1 MNSRLQ
7 CKIGLFVGALFIGS
21 SAWAVGFESSIPFGA
36 RTAGS
41 AGIATPDI
49 SGAQSLFFNPAGL
62 VGQKGQQVSL
72 QDSPSWAEVK
82 APIDDQNDISKTST
96 FAPPG
101 GLFYSYAPNNKWGFG
116 AGYYVA
122 GGNSISFDGL
132 NINSGIY
139 NGTAKDSVE
148 LKLMEFS
155 LGAGYQVNDKLKVG
169 IAWRAMFANASFAS
183 VQRSAGNTLANA
195 QVDNL
200 AGHSLK
206 GFRVG
211 AQYEVS
217 QNTRI
222 GLTYR
227 SPMDV
232 RTKGNFAGQILTAGP
247 TLPIDQTHAEV
258 ATTLPQAINLGVA
271 HRLSDT
277 WKIMGEYDWLNYSH
291 VDHITIDGKVTRSGG
306 TLVAA
311 DASDMTTNWSDQH
324 EIRIAAEYT
333 GWKMPFRFGY
343 VWSSRVTN
351 EDYAKPTTTPPG
363 MGHALTAGTSY
374 KVGSFDLDGAVEY
387 SMVQANVSGAKAGQ
401 TGPGND
407 LRDGKYSL
415 SSIGAHLGVT
425 YSF

>member
-7 CKIGLFVGALFIGS
+7 CKIGLFVGAFFIGS

-41 AGIATPDI
+41 AGIAAPDI

-72 QDSPSWAEVK
+72 QDSPTWAEVK

-101 GLFYSYAPNNKWGFG
+101 GLFYSYTPNSKWGFG

-122 GGNSISFDGL
+122 GGNSISYDGL
-132 NINSGIY
+132 NINSGLY
-139 NGTAKDSVE
+139 GSGTVKDSVE
-148 LKLMEFS
+148 LQLMEFS
-155 LGAGYQVNDKLKVG
+155 LGAGYQVNDKLRVG

-183 VQRSAGNTLANA
+183 IQRGTSNSLVNA
-195 QVDNL
+195 EVENL

-206 GFRVG
+206 GFRIG

-217 QNTRI
+217 PNTEI

-232 RTKGNFAGQILTAGP
+232 RTKGNFAGQVLVGGAAHSIE
-247 TLPIDQTHAEV
+247 QSHAEV

-277 WKIMGEYDWLNYSH
+277 WKILGEYDWLNYSH
-291 VDHITIDGKVTRSGG
+291 VDHVTIDGTIKVTSLGM
-306 TLVAA
+306 TT
-311 DASDMTTNWSDQH
+311 DATDMTTNWKDQH

-333 GWKMPFRFGY
+333 GWALPLRFGY
-343 VWSSRVTN
+343 LWSSQVTS

-363 MGHALTAGTSY
+363 MGHGLTAGTSY

-387 SMVQANVSGAKAGQ
+387 SIVEGNVNGAKAGE
-401 TGPGND
+401 TGPGKD
-407 LRDGKYSL
+407 IRDGKYTMTSL
-415 SSIGAHLGVT
+415 GAHLGVT